1 MNSKKTSQW
10 GINMSLISVKIGFTQ
25 KMADFEN
32 RRIDVEISDIDTELS
47 LEAQL
52 ADADTAIDA
61 SLVVLK
67 TKLSELYNKGNSDD
81 IEEDE

>member
-1 MNSKKTSQW
+1 
-10 GINMSLISVKIGFTQ
+10 MSLISVKIGFTQ

>member
-10 GINMSLISVKIGFTQ
+10 GINMSLISVKGGFTQ

-52 ADADTAIDA
+52 ADADTVIDA
-61 SLVVLK
+61 SLELIK
-67 TKLSELYNKGNSDD
+67 TKLSELYHKSNSKD
-81 IEEDE
+81 EEDTE

>member
-1 MNSKKTSQW
+1 
-10 GINMSLISVKIGFTQ
+10 MSLISVKGGFTQ

-61 SLVVLK
+61 SLELKK
-67 TKLSELYNKGNSDD
+67 TKLSELYHKSNSKD
-81 IEEDE
+81 EEDTE

>member
-1 MNSKKTSQW
+1 
-10 GINMSLISVKIGFTQ
+10 MSLISVKIGFTQ

-67 TKLSELYNKGNSDD
+67 TKLSELYNKSNSDD

>member
-1 MNSKKTSQW
+1 
-10 GINMSLISVKIGFTQ
+10 MSLISVKGGFTQ

-67 TKLSELYNKGNSDD
+67 TKLSELYNKSNSDD